1 MFSNEAFAQNAEKYM
16 DMVFRVA
23 YGWLKNSDDAND
35 VTQDVLIELYKT
47 DKAFES
53 DAHLKNWLIRVTVNR
68 CKMLFRSQWRRHE
81 DIDDYAETLSFEQ
94 PRDGELFK
102 AVMALDKKYRVPLLL
117 FYYEGYTTA
126 EAASMLGI
134 PEKTVSTR
142 LYRARAKL
150 RTILEEEESNDRKRE
165 ISTRIRAA
173 ARLPGHDDGGN
184 EDDRTENET
193 ARAAPRRDHR
203 PCGRARAGARQRC
216 LCLGSRWHSAHSAA
230 LAQR

>member
-16 DMVFRVA
+16 DTVFRVA
-23 YGWLKNSDDAND
+23 YGWLKNPDDAND

-68 CKMLFRSQWRRHE
+68 CKMLFRSPWRRHE

-150 RTILEEEESNDRKRE
+150 RT
-165 ISTRIRAA
+165 
-173 ARLPGHDDGGN
+173 
-184 EDDRTENET
+184 
-193 ARAAPRRDHR
+193 ARAAPRGDPWPRCR
-203 PCGRARAGARQRC
+203 PRAGAWQRR
-216 LCLGSRWHSAHSAA
+216 LCLGSRRHSAYGAA